1 MYINHLI
8 QDIDKEPD
16 MIIKLLNIL
25 NELEEIV
32 LMPLKPPGH
41 KLSSGKRTQIMLK

>member
-1 MYINHLI
+1 MNEFLTKMFYYCL

-16 MIIKLLNIL
+16 MLIKLLNIL

-32 LMPLKPPGH
+32 LMPLKPHAH
-41 KLSSGKRTQIMLK
+41 KITAGK